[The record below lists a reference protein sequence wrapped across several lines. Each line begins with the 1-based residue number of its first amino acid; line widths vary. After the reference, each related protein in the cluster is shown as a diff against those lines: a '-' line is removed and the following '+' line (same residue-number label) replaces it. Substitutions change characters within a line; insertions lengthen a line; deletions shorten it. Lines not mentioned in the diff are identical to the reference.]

1 MEKKVQ
7 LKDINNLQN
16 SHLKIGILKTKNS
29 MKDSKREIIKI
40 MGLSLILKK
49 NKFRNRDFLM
59 IKFYYNWLRIRII
72 QLFTN

>member
-29 MKDSKREIIKI
+29 MKDTKREIIKI

-49 NKFRNRDFLM
+49 NKFRNKDSLM